1 METDSVIEE
10 AVSNFVETELTD
22 EQIEAAVGILAGR
35 LVARL
40 FEERIGGYYEEDSN

>member
-22 EQIEAAVGILAGR
+22 EQIEAAGGVLAGG
-35 LVARL
+35 LAARS
-40 FEERIGGYYEEDSN
+40 FAAWTGSTYEEDSN